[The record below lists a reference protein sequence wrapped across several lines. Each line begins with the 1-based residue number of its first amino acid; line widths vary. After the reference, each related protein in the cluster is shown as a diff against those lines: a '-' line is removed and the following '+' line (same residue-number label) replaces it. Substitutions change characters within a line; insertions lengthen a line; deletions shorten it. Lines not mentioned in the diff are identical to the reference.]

1 MKYEIKLTT
10 RFKKDLKVLKKRGKD
25 LQVLG
30 EVIDTLA
37 NGELLP
43 LKNQDHSLN
52 GEMNGYRECHIY
64 PDWLLIYKIEAS
76 ILALVLVRTGSHS
89 DLFT

>member
-1 MKYEIKLTT
+1 
-10 RFKKDLKVLKKRGKD
+10 
-25 LQVLG
+25 
-30 EVIDTLA
+30 
-37 NGELLP
+37 
-43 LKNQDHSLN
+43 
-52 GEMNGYRECHIY
+52 Y

>member
-43 LKNQDHSLN
+43 IKNQDHSL
-52 GEMNGYRECHIY
+52 NGYRECHIY